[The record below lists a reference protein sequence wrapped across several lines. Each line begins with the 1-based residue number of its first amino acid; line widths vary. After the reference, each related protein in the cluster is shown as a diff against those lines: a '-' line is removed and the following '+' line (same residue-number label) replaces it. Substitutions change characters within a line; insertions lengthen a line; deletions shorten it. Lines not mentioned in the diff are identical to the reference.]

1 MAEKP
6 KKISELPQIQN
17 ISNDDLLLVSDYD
30 NGSCLSRKMT
40 IKQLVQ
46 YIVNAVVQST
56 SVKQQMKQY
65 ASAAVSQTVDQTVEN
80 KTMKIVEANID
91 DIYDMLDGIKNN
103 EMLIDSGGSGV

>member
-1 MAEKP
+1 MAETP

-40 IKQLVQ
+40 MKQLVQ
-46 YIVNAVVQST
+46 HIVNAVVQSS
-56 SVKQQMKQY
+56 SVKQQMQQY
-65 ASAAVSQTVDQTVEN
+65 ASAAVEE

-91 DIYDMLDGIKNN
+91 SICDLIDGVKDN